1 MKIWTCGICPRSG
14 SRNAWTRIKNVVWA
28 TFRIFSARSKWSPV
42 GRYWWQ
48 WMKRGVLLISA
59 GAIEGHFEGKT
70 PQEGHQGCLV
80 LARQSRVSP
89 GTCIPEEIG
98 LPGLP
103 VSWSSTLFSESG
115 PDGLLPV
122 LWTEKT
128 IDRSLFFYP
137 TRRSLLPRRP
147 GWTDKFPVF
156 FSGLQKLEQRAKKS
170 IQLHREYVDYIPS
183 LVAVACF
190 LPGRAKNLLATPRL
204 ISLTA
209 FRYAEVYWTHGALA
223 KSPHWLVSKWQW
235 GSRSVSGRSISLST
249 KSLSPVA
256 LSTMFCIR
264 LTGWHVLP
272 QHPVLCSAETL
283 SVVALSNLFCVLLTD
298 CHLLPPAPYSAETL
312 SAVALSN
319 LFCVLLTGCHLLPSA
334 PCSVSYWQ
342 TVACCPSTLFCVL
355 LTRSHLL
362 PPAPCSVF
370 CWQPVYSEL
379 ESLPELTS

>member
-1 MKIWTCGICPRSG
+1 MWVGWVHHSWRFGHAEALREMGPECLKADQKRQRLS
-14 SRNAWTRIKNVVWA
+14 N
-28 TFRIFSARSKWSPV
+28 FSNFF
-42 GRYWWQ
+42 
-48 WMKRGVLLISA
+48 
-59 GAIEGHFEGKT
+59 GAIQMISCWALLMTMDETRSITHLCWCNWRTFWRKNTAGRSPRVFCSCTTTPRLTGHLHPRRNWPT
-70 PQEGHQGCLV
+70 WASSV
-80 LARQSRVSP
+80 LITHPILWIWPRRTT
-89 GTCIPEEIG
+89 TCS
-98 LPGLP
+98 LDWKNNWQ
-103 VSWSSTLFSESG
+103 V
-115 PDGLLPV
+115 
-122 LWTEKT
+122 T
-128 IDRSLFFYP
+128 IFYP
-137 TRRSLLPRRP
+137 TRRSLLPARP
-147 GWTDKFPVF
+147 GWTDKFPGF
-156 FSGLQKLEQRAKKS
+156 FSGLQKLEQRTKKS

-223 KSPHWLVSKWQW
+223 KAPHWLVSKWQW
-235 GSRSVSGRSISLST
+235 GSRSVSGRGISLST

-283 SVVALSNLFCVLLTD
+283 SV
-298 CHLLPPAPYSAETL
+298 
-312 SAVALSN
+312 VALSN

-379 ESLPELTS
+379 ESLPKLTS